1 MAAWDSVGFDP
12 GTFTDSGWGSIDKG
26 IFGGSGSAPD
36 YTGGQNYWDKGPID
50 TSPMGGTSGLYGGK
64 ESGHDWGGVFG
75 SLFKKA
81 AQNAMSRDNSLG
93 QPFGGKPTGNQQFNK
108 IDNAHS
114 LFTQGGDWSPI
125 VIPGQKAQGLGGSL
139 GTLAGIG
146 ASFIPGLGP
155 GIAAAMPAIGGS
167 IGSMF

>member
-1 MAAWDSVGFDP
+1 MAAYFGDGGENLLEKDSSNAWESFAKS
-12 GTFTDSGWGSIDKG
+12 SGEWSRDKNDG
-26 IFGGSGSAPD
+26 
-36 YTGGQNYWDKGPID
+36 Y
-50 TSPMGGTSGLYGGK
+50 
-64 ESGHDWGGVFG
+64 DWGGVFG

-81 AQNAMSRDNSLG
+81 AQKAVSGSDSYG
-93 QPFGGKPTGNQQFNK
+93 QPFGGNPTGNQRVSK
-108 IDNAHS
+108 IDAGHTM
-114 LFTQGGDWSPI
+114 FTQGGDWSPI
-125 VIPGQKAQGLGGSL
+125 VIPGQRAQGFGGPL